1 MADKQYNIK
10 VGVETSDIDN
20 AVKKT
25 GELKKLSEKISIQ
38 YDIDGKPIDVV
49 IDKSL
54 NLQKQ
59 VRELTAQL
67 RKTKEGTA
75 EFKLLSTAL
84 GDAQDNLAR
93 SNAKSRD
100 FLATLQ
106 LIPGPVGQIASQ
118 LNGAIGALKTFSSFS
133 LKDIQFQLKE
143 TGNDIKDIFKNL
155 LGLGEKVTD
164 VSKAAANTAD
174 AAATTTNTV
183 AEVANT
189 AAIGA
194 NTKEQVVN
202 SEAKITDAEATT
214 VNTTAVTA
222 NSTQQV
228 VNAQSIA
235 AIIANLRAKIAV
247 MQTSAQATTTDT
259 TATETNTV
267 ATETNAVVTEKLTG
281 LAKARAVATQ
291 FLTKVMVALGVAE
304 EVAAVQ
310 AKVLASALV
319 TTGILAIV
327 VAVGFAISKLIE
339 FASALGEVSD
349 ETKAA
354 TKAVADFKVKN
365 IEVKNAILEAK
376 EGVKSKKEALKEYND
391 KLGATVG
398 YAGSLAQAE
407 ALMAAN
413 TDIVV
418 ESIRLRAMAQ
428 VLYGK
433 SAEEAAKAITGEGM
447 DPGFWEQSWNA
458 IKAGGNILLMNQ
470 NNIMS
475 YVDNLEESQK
485 KVEKLSKAADDLE
498 KKAIENDKKKKK
510 GLAEP
515 PKEGGAPTKKD
526 DSEYQRM
533 LADLDAR
540 IQLEINKENTSREE
554 LSKLLEK
561 RAKMVEKHDKY
572 TAKQS
577 ELLRQ
582 ENGRKLQS
590 ALDDD
595 TKRVEAYVSKVQD
608 IEINAIKDEQERTEA
623 AREKKR
629 DDDIRALKYDEEYI
643 KGSEEEKAK
652 IKLDIETQ
660 YQMDLLKIRDQFFQ
674 KQLQQERDNFQR
686 QVEYATKLKEEE
698 LVIGQQRIDDKT
710 KFNDVYGDFFFG
722 NKGLKKIYEKYF
734 VDIRKQY
741 TEEYDANNIQFN
753 KELQQL
759 ATALKD
765 KKITQE
771 TYSTEV
777 KNIEDRTRQN
787 KETYTQRLLDL
798 DKLEMDSKRAS
809 TDLTIQIAERL
820 GDFYDTLIQIRSAD
834 YENAQKDLDD
844 KLKLYKKDTK
854 EYNGVLKEKKALE
867 ENYLAQVKKMQIN
880 AALFDAAVS
889 IARIIIDTQRAII
902 SFSASV
908 APLGPAGIPIAAAYA
923 IKSKILAA
931 LSIAT
936 IVGSGI
942 AKIKG
947 IEGQK
952 GSTEGGD
959 SGESGNGLGRGYAE
973 GGMIRGKRHAQGG
986 TLIEAEDGEAV
997 MTRGAVTMFS
1007 PLLSAMNQMG
1017 GGTSFSNMNVVRPDN
1032 PIISNPAQEQA
1043 PIIVKSYVVEK
1054 DMTSSQQK
1062 QSRLKDLSTL

>member
-10 VGVETSDIDN
+10 VGVDSSDVDK
-20 AVKKT
+20 AVQKT

-75 EFKLLSTAL
+75 EFKLLSSAL
-84 GDAQDNLAR
+84 GDAQDGLAR

-100 FLATLQ
+100 LLASLQ
-106 LIPGPVGQIASQ
+106 LIPGPVGEIASQ
-118 LNGAIGALKTFSSFS
+118 LNGAIGLLKTFSSFS
-133 LKDIQFQLKE
+133 LKDIQFQFKE
-143 TGNDIKDIFKNL
+143 TVNDFKDIYKGFLGLNKAASETTNVTDKLENSGKNL
-155 LGLGEKVTD
+155 NTTLTNTTANAGATAGVFNRFNKETLDLISGLDKLEESNANVNTQIRKGIPYIEVAGQKMRQLSADEIAAVKSGAALTVTTEGLVVAEKQATFWTSTLGKTIQGVLIGTGIGIAIVAIGELVSWLYRLATAESD
-164 VSKAAANTAD
+164 VEKNTKLLKDAFTKNAD
-174 AAATTTNTV
+174 AAGEAKNKV
-183 AEVANT
+183 
-189 AAIGA
+189 
-194 NTKEQVVN
+194 EQVGV
-202 SEAKITDAEATT
+202 AFAEARKKT
-214 VNTTAVTA
+214 
-222 NSTQQV
+222 
-228 VNAQSIA
+228 I
-235 AIIANLRAKIAV
+235 
-247 MQTSAQATTTDT
+247 
-259 TATETNTV
+259 
-267 ATETNAVVTEKLTG
+267 
-281 LAKARAVATQ
+281 
-291 FLTKVMVALGVAE
+291 
-304 EVAAVQ
+304 
-310 AKVLASALV
+310 
-319 TTGILAIV
+319 
-327 VAVGFAISKLIE
+327 
-339 FASALGEVSD
+339 
-349 ETKAA
+349 
-354 TKAVADFKVKN
+354 
-365 IEVKNAILEAK
+365 
-376 EGVKSKKEALKEYND
+376 SKKEALDEYN
-391 KLGATVG
+391 KVLGGTIGEAKT
-398 YAGSLAQAE
+398 LEEAE
-407 ALMAAN
+407 ALYNAN
-413 TDIVV
+413 TGNYIKATG
-418 ESIRLRAMAQ
+418 LRAEAQ
-428 VLYGK
+428 ELYALAAKK
-433 SAEEAAKAITGEGM
+433 STEALTAEEV
-447 DPGFWEQSWNA
+447 GFWSFDRGLFQSYDSELKERKKKLNA
-458 IKAGGNILLMNQ
+458 TADEFRKKGNELTAEAL
-470 NNIMS
+470 
-475 YVDNLEESQK
+475 K
-485 KVEKLSKAADDLE
+485 LE
-498 KKAIENDKKKKK
+498 KNYK
-510 GLAEP
+510 
-515 PKEGGAPTKKD
+515 PKEDKTETKTGKTAD
-526 DSEYQRM
+526 QIAEEDYQKR
-533 LADLDAR
+533 LKDLDAR

-561 RAKMVEKHDKY
+561 RAAMVEKHDKY

-582 ENGRKLQS
+582 ENGKKLQS

-608 IEINAIKDEQERTEA
+608 IEINAIQDEQQRTEA

-652 IKLDIETQ
+652 IKLNIETQ

-674 KQLQQERDNFQR
+674 KQLQQERENFQR
-686 QVEYATKLKEEE
+686 QVEYATRLKEEE
-698 LVIGQQRIDDKT
+698 LAIGQQRIEDKT

-722 NKGLKKIYEKYF
+722 NKGLKKMYEKYF
-734 VDIRKQY
+734 VDIRGQY
-741 TEEYDANNIQFN
+741 AKEYDANNLQFS
-753 KELQQL
+753 KELGQL
-759 ATALKD
+759 SFALAN

-771 TYSTEV
+771 TYATEV

-787 KETYTQRLLDL
+787 KETYTQRMLDL
-798 DKLEMDSKRAS
+798 DKLEIDSKNAS
-809 TDLTIQIAERL
+809 ADVTLQIAERL

-902 SFSASV
+902 AFSASV
-908 APLGPAGIPIAAAYA
+908 APLGPAGIPIAAGYA

-959 SGESGNGLGRGYAE
+959 SGESGNGMGRGYAD
-973 GGMIRGKRHAQGG
+973 GGIVRGPG
-986 TLIEAEDGEAV
+986 TSKSDSIPARLSNGEAV
-997 MTRGAVTMFS
+997 LTSGAVTMFA
-1007 PLLSAMNQMG
+1007 PLLSMMNQMG

-1032 PIISNPAQEQA
+1032 PILSNPAQEQA

>member
-10 VGVETSDIDN
+10 VGVDTSDVDK
-20 AVKKT
+20 AVQKT
-25 GELKKLSEKISIQ
+25 GELRKLSEKISIQ

-84 GDAQDNLAR
+84 GDAQDGLAR

-118 LNGAIGALKTFSSFS
+118 LNGVIGALKTFSSFS

-174 AAATTTNTV
+174 AAATTANTV
-183 AEVANT
+183 SEVANT

-194 NTKEQVVN
+194 NTKEQTVN
-202 SEAKITDAEATT
+202 SIAKIDDAEATT
-214 VNTTAVTA
+214 INTIAQEG
-222 NSTQQV
+222 NSVEYKKNTGNVQ
-228 VNAQSIA
+228 ASIA
-235 AIIANLRAKIAV
+235 AFRARTIAQEQGTV
-247 MQTSAQATTTDT
+247 ATGMDT
-259 TATETNTV
+259 VATESNTV

-310 AKVLASALV
+310 ARVLASALV

-327 VAVGFAISKLIE
+327 VAIGFAISKLIE
-339 FASALGEVSD
+339 FASELGKVSD
-349 ETKAA
+349 ETAAA
-354 TKAVADFKVKN
+354 TKAVADFKVKTV
-365 IEVKNAILEAK
+365 EVKNAILEAK

-391 KLGATVG
+391 KLGATIG

-407 ALMAAN
+407 SLMAAN

-447 DPGFWEQSWNA
+447 APGFWEQTWNS
-458 IKAGGNILLMNQ
+458 IKAGGNVLLMNQ
-470 NNIMS
+470 NNIKS
-475 YVDNLEESQK
+475 YVDNLEESND
-485 KVEKLSKAADDLE
+485 KVVKLSKAADELE

-515 PKEGGAPTKKD
+515 PKEGGPAKKD
-526 DSEYQRM
+526 DSEYQRL

-561 RAKMVEKHDKY
+561 RAVMVEKHDKY
-572 TAKQS
+572 SAKQS

-582 ENGRKLQS
+582 ENSRKLQAS
-590 ALDDD
+590 LDED
-595 TKRVEAYVSKVQD
+595 TKRVEAYISKVND
-608 IEINAIKDEQERTEA
+608 IEIAAIQDEQERTEA

-686 QVEYATKLKEEE
+686 QIEYATRLKEEE
-698 LVIGQQRIDDKT
+698 LVIGQQRIEDKT
-710 KFNDVYGDFFFG
+710 KFNDVFGDFFFG

-741 TEEYDANNIQFN
+741 TDEYDANNVQFN
-753 KELQQL
+753 KEKEQL
-759 ATALKD
+759 ATALKE

-777 KNIEDRTRQN
+777 KNIEDRTREN
-787 KETYTQRLLDL
+787 KENYTQRILDL
-798 DKLEMDSKRAS
+798 DKLEIDSKNAS
-809 TDLTIQIAERL
+809 ADVTLQIAERL

-902 SFSASV
+902 AFSASV
-908 APLGPAGIPIAAAYA
+908 APLGPAGIPIAAGYA

-947 IEGQK
+947 IEGQR

-959 SGESGNGLGRGYAE
+959 SGDSGNGLGRGYAE
-973 GGMIRGKRHAQGG
+973 GGLIKGKRHAQGG

-1032 PIISNPAQEQA
+1032 PILSNPAQEQA

>member
-10 VGVETSDIDN
+10 VGVDSSDIDK
-20 AVKKT
+20 AVQKT
-25 GELKKLSEKISIQ
+25 GELKKLSSTISIQ
-38 YDIDGKPIDVV
+38 YDIDGKPLDVV

-59 VRELTAQL
+59 VRALTAEL
-67 RKTKEGTA
+67 RKTKEGTS
-75 EFKLLSTAL
+75 EFKLLSSAL
-84 GDAQDNLAR
+84 GDAQDGLAR

-106 LIPGPVGQIASQ
+106 LIPGPVGEIASQ
-118 LNGAIGALKTFSSFS
+118 LNGVIGALKTFSSFS

-143 TGNDIKDIFKNL
+143 TGNDVKDIFKNL
-155 LGLGEKVTD
+155 LGLGDKAGGAAKV
-164 VSKAAANTAD
+164 AANTAD

-189 AAIGA
+189 VAIGA

-202 SEAKITDAEATT
+202 TESKIVDAEATT
-214 VNTTAVTA
+214 VNTTAVSA
-222 NSTQQV
+222 NSTQQIT
-228 VNAQSIA
+228 NAQGIA
-235 AIIANLRAKIAV
+235 VLIAQLRAKIAL
-247 MQTSAQATTTDT
+247 MQASTQSTTTET
-259 TATETNTV
+259 LATETNTV
-267 ATETNAVVTEKLTG
+267 ATETNAVATEKLTG
-281 LAKARAVATQ
+281 LTKARAVATQ
-291 FLTKVMVALGVAE
+291 ILTKIMVFFGVAE
-304 EVAAVQ
+304 EVAAVK
-310 AKVLASALV
+310 AKALSAALV

-327 VAVGFAISKLIE
+327 VALGFAISQLIE
-339 FASALGEVSD
+339 FASSIGKVSD
-349 ETKAA
+349 ETAAA
-354 TKAVADFKVKN
+354 TKSIAEFKVKT

-391 KLGATVG
+391 KLGATIG

-447 DPGFWEQSWNA
+447 TPGFWEQSWNA
-458 IKAGGNILLMNQ
+458 IKAGGNVLLMSQ

-475 YVDNLEESQK
+475 YIDNLEETQE
-485 KVEKLSKAADDLE
+485 KVVKLGKAADELE

-515 PKEGGAPTKKD
+515 PKDGGPAKTD
-526 DSEYQRM
+526 DSAYQKL

-582 ENGRKLQS
+582 ENSKKLQS
-590 ALDDD
+590 ALDED
-595 TKRVEAYVSKVQD
+595 TKRVEAYVSKVND

-722 NKGLKKIYEKYF
+722 NKGLKKMYEKYF

-787 KETYTQRLLDL
+787 KENYTQRLLDL

-947 IEGQK
+947 IEGQR